1 MEKTPD
7 VVVDHKEVTETS
19 EIQALAAHELD
30 AAEERRLVWK
40 LDRHIAP
47 VAMGLYLIAFL
58 DRANIGNAA
67 VGGMTEDLNFP
78 ANGLSVATS
87 IFYVTYV
94 IFVSLPL
101 TDPADGRKPRRPSSS
116 AASSPSA

>member
-1 MEKTPD
+1 MEHPPLSMTSKDKEETATVD
-7 VVVDHKEVTETS
+7 VVDIEHKEGAETS
-19 EIQALAAHELD
+19 EAAQIAALAAHDLD
-30 AAEERRLVWK
+30 HAEERSLVWK

-58 DRANIGNAA
+58 DRSNIGNAA

-87 IFYVTYV
+87 VFYVTYV
-94 IFVSLPL
+94 IFV
-101 TDPADGRKPRRPSSS
+101 RRLRPTN
-116 AASSPSA
+116 